1 MKYIHLF
8 LISLLFSIV
17 TGCYHPITTIFDS
30 ARSLKQDETN
40 VTLAGSAD
48 FVSSPSANMTA
59 IVDKGITSN
68 IDLRFR
74 FDKRFVKKTSLDLAL
89 DLGNFGSIDFGS
101 IDWESPYYFV
111 ELAPKFSKNNK
122 FAFSIPLQAY
132 FLESGFQVY
141 SLDPRFIFSLK
152 SKNNLSEFNLI
163 LRTQIGFLEGEF
175 GGFIPGACF
184 GVRLGNDLDKRGL
197 RFEVGLIPY
206 SITFGLGYQTRLG
219 SKD

>member
-1 MKYIHLF
+1 VKYIHLF

-48 FVSSPSANMTA
+48 LVSSPSGNMTA
-59 IVDKGITSN
+59 IVDKGLTSN

-74 FDKRFVKKTSLDLAL
+74 FDKRFVKKTSLDL
-89 DLGNFGSIDFGS
+89 GNFGSIDL
-101 IDWESPYYFV
+101 ESPYYFV

-163 LRTQIGFLEGEF
+163 LRTQIGILEGEF

-197 RFEVGLIPY
+197 RFEVGLMPH

>member
-48 FVSSPSANMTA
+48 LVSSPSANMTA
-59 IVDKGITSN
+59 IVDKGLTSN

-101 IDWESPYYFV
+101 IDLESPYYFV

-163 LRTQIGFLEGEF
+163 LRTQIGILEGEF

-197 RFEVGLIPY
+197 RFEVGLMPH